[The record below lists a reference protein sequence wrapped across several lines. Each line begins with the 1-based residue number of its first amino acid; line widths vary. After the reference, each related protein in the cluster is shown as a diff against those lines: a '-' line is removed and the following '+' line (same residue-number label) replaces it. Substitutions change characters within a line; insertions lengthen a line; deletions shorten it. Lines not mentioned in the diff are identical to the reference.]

1 MVESYNILLSER
13 SQTLKPHKLGFH
25 IYKMFKI
32 GKSLKLE
39 NRLLVARA
47 RVRGNREL
55 MLKDN
60 MFIFIIRK
68 I

>member
-1 MVESYNILLSER
+1 
-13 SQTLKPHKLGFH
+13 
-25 IYKMFKI
+25 MFKI

-47 RVRGNREL
+47 RVRGNKEL

-60 MFIFIIRK
+60 MFIFIIMK